1 MHNILIFIVF
11 LFFIA
16 CRENR
21 ENNIQN
27 DTTQSPLDQTGVSNQ
42 NEVSSSIDRSSDKI
56 VLKNIIGCAYNKSS
70 INNSLEVKDPG
81 LRAVDQIKSILKY
94 SGLPSNFQIYS
105 ADIDNA
111 IATLINNER
120 YIIFD
125 NKLLNYTDK
134 ASNNYWAS
142 MSILAHEIGHHLSGH
157 TLGFKVSNHNAELQ
171 ADKFSGFVLYKLGAT
186 IEQAQYAMKL
196 LASNVDSE
204 SHPALNKRL
213 DAIKL
218 GWSEANE
225 TRYES
230 AIPPPP
236 DDITDFTGGYSEFKT
251 EYLLDEESYNSLRSK
266 NGYGSWVSDKWEGI
280 ILEDINNDKSAFIIY
295 VTKVG
300 HLDKV
305 DETHYVEGEKYWIS
319 LDPYRGRNYIGNAG
333 LSWLHSI
340 MVPGRRIEF
349 SFISEG
355 SADNKTFAYIKYL
368 PAISKQ

>member
-1 MHNILIFIVF
+1 MHKSIILFVF
-11 LFFIA
+11 LFLIA
-16 CRENR
+16 CREDR
-21 ENNIQN
+21 GNNFQN
-27 DTTQSPLDQTGVSNQ
+27 DTTQSPLNQNDVSNN
-42 NEVSSSIDRSSDKI
+42 NEVSSSIDRSSNKI
-56 VLKNIIGCAYNKSS
+56 ILKNIVGCAYNRSS
-70 INNSLEVKDPG
+70 INESLDVQDPG
-81 LRAVDQIKSILKY
+81 HRAVDQIKLILKY
-94 SGLPSNFQIYS
+94 SGLPSNFQVYS

-157 TLGFKVSNHNAELQ
+157 TLGYKVSNHNAELQ

-236 DDITDFTGGYSEFKT
+236 NDDFSHSYNPSEFST
-251 EYLLDEESYNSLRSK
+251 YELIGVHPNEIESHDFELAFYQGEHEGVILDGKLDYDGGVLTILVTKLDSK
-266 NGYGSWVSDKWEGI
+266 NESSEYPVCKKNGKYEFTVSTFD
-280 ILEDINNDKSAFIIY
+280 NNMSR
-295 VTKVG
+295 V
-300 HLDKV
+300 
-305 DETHYVEGEKYWIS
+305 HYNN
-319 LDPYRGRNYIGNAG
+319 LFA
-333 LSWLHSI
+333 L
-340 MVPGRRIEF
+340 MVPGRRITF
-349 SFISEG
+349 SYLVAG
-355 SADNKTFAYIKYL
+355 SAGSKTIVSVK
-368 PAISKQ
+368 PTI

>member
-42 NEVSSSIDRSSDKI
+42 NEVLSSIDRSSDKI
-56 VLKNIIGCAYNKSS
+56 VLKNIVGCAYNKSS

-236 DDITDFTGGYSEFKT
+236 DDITGYEEHVTFSTLDLIGINPADIASHDFELAFYQGEH
-251 EYLLDEESYNSLRSK
+251 
-266 NGYGSWVSDKWEGI
+266 EGI
-280 ILEDINNDKSAFIIY
+280 ILEGNIDYNGGLLTIL
-295 VTKVG
+295 VTK
-300 HLDKV
+300 LDSKNESSEYPV
-305 DETHYVEGEKYWIS
+305 CAKNGKYEFTVSTDS
-319 LDPYRGRNYIGNAG
+319 LMGRVNFNNLFA
-333 LSWLHSI
+333 L
-340 MVPGRRIEF
+340 MVPGRRITF
-349 SFISEG
+349 SYLVAG
-355 SADNKTFAYIKYL
+355 SASSKTIVSVRPTDL
-368 PAISKQ
+368 